1 MRHYVFGGGLGDV
14 INDIYRND
22 GYAALQGAPRT
33 EKCRV
38 SIISH
43 NPACKELFQH
53 WPGGADMDVRQYEYW
68 HPKKDAYMRVKNQF
82 PRETP
87 KSAIPKWAK
96 FEFYNH
102 PGDAEVLTELPDE
115 YVVFSVSAGEPDRS
129 YPQAIRMMLSM
140 PGMHGDLPCVG
151 IGRVY
156 ERNGRSED
164 SMPCC
169 SFYNLIDR
177 ISLPATLNV
186 VRDPRCKGV
195 VCAHSSISMLAGWE
209 NKPQL
214 LLYDEATRQRHF
226 QAKDQW
232 SWYAYDRDNVF
243 HATFDQWQG
252 AAEQFFNHIQ

>member
-1 MRHYVFGGGLGDV
+1 MRHYVFGGGVGDG

-43 NPACKELFQH
+43 NPAFKELFQH

-68 HPKKDAYMRVKNQF
+68 TPQQDQEMRRRHKFQ
-82 PRETP
+82 RETP
-87 KSAIPKWAK
+87 QKPRPDWAK

-102 PGDAEVLTELPDE
+102 PGDAEVLEELPDE
-115 YVVFSVSAGEPDRS
+115 YVVFSVSAGMPDRS
-129 YPQAIRMMLSM
+129 FPRGIVAEVLMECGI
-140 PGMHGDLPCVG
+140 DAVFVG
-151 IGRVY
+151 RSY
-156 ERNGRSED
+156 ERNGREEAKRAMISRD
-164 SMPCC
+164 IS
-169 SFYNLIDR
+169 LIDR

-214 LLYDEATRQRHF
+214 LLYDEATRKRHF
-226 QAKDQW
+226 QTKDQW
-232 SWYAYDRDNVF
+232 SWYAYERDNVF
-243 HATFDQWQG
+243 HATFDQWHS
-252 AAEQFFNHIQ
+252 AAEKFFNHIQ

>member
-1 MRHYVFGGGLGDV
+1 MRYFEFGAGLGDV
-14 INDIYRND
+14 LNDIYRYN
-22 GYAALQGAPRT
+22 GYAALQGAPRS

-43 NPACKELFQH
+43 NPAVRELFQH
-53 WPGGADMDVRQYEYW
+53 WPGGADMQITEYGYWTPEQDAEMRRKHRLPKPVRE
-68 HPKKDAYMRVKNQF
+68 PLPD
-82 PRETP
+82 
-87 KSAIPKWAK
+87 WAK
-96 FEFYNH
+96 FDFYNH
-102 PGDAEVLTELPDE
+102 PGDEAVLAELPDE
-115 YVVFSVSAGEPDRS
+115 YVVFSVSAGEPERTVPFRIAS
-129 YPQAIRMMLSM
+129 EIRAEVN
-140 PGMHGDLPCVG
+140 HDLYIPVVSVG
-151 IGRVY
+151 RNY
-156 ERNGRSED
+156 KRNGRPMEARFGLRLMD
-164 SMPCC
+164 V
-169 SFYNLIDR
+169 

-232 SWYAYDRDNVF
+232 SWYAYERGNVF
-243 HATFDQWQG
+243 HATFDQWQS

>member
-14 INDIYRND
+14 VNEIYRYD

-68 HPKKDAYMRVKNQF
+68 LPEQDQTMRRRNNF

-87 KSAIPKWAK
+87 QKPRPSWGL
-96 FEFYNH
+96 FNFHNH
-102 PGDAEVLTELPDE
+102 PGDEEVLEELPDE
-115 YVVFSVSAGEPDRS
+115 YVVFSVSAGTPERNVPADALYPIIEMSANPVFAGRS
-129 YPQAIRMMLSM
+129 FS
-140 PGMHGDLPCVG
+140 
-151 IGRVY
+151 
-156 ERNGRSED
+156 RNGRVENKWPSLGSID
-164 SMPCC
+164 
-169 SFYNLIDR
+169 LIDR

-214 LLYDEATRQRHF
+214 LLYDEATRKRHF

-232 SWYAYDRDNVF
+232 SWYAYERSNVF
-243 HATFDQWQG
+243 HATFDQWKG

>member
-1 MRHYVFGGGLGDV
+1 MRHYVFGGGLGDL

-22 GYAALQGAPRT
+22 GYAALQGAPRS

-68 HPKKDAYMRVKNQF
+68 LPEQDRTMRLRNNF

-87 KSAIPKWAK
+87 QKPRPSWGL
-96 FEFYNH
+96 FNFHNH
-102 PGDAEVLTELPDE
+102 PGDAEVLEELPDE
-115 YVVFSVSAGEPDRS
+115 YVVFSVSAGTPDRS
-129 YPQAIRMMLSM
+129 FSD
-140 PGMHGDLPCVG
+140 DLVSEILFEFDCPEMVFVG
-151 IGRVY
+151 RNY
-156 ERNGRSED
+156 ERNGRPKEIEWIGTD
-164 SMPCC
+164 VT
-169 SFYNLIDR
+169 SFVDR

-232 SWYAYDRDNVF
+232 SWYAYERDNVF
-243 HATFDQWQG
+243 HSTFDQWQG
-252 AAEQFFNHIQ
+252 AAEKFFNHIQ